1 MCDFVHLHVHTEYSL
16 LDGACRIDALMKR
29 AQVLGMKAIA
39 LSDHGNLFALPKFYT
54 TALSHEIKPILGC
67 EFYYINAPEFAR
79 EKQETYHLLLLA
91 KNEIGYKNLLKLST
105 LSYTEGFYY
114 KPRIHRGLLESFHEG
129 LMATSGC
136 LASEIN
142 QTLLRKGP
150 QAAEKKLLFYYE
162 IFGEDFY
169 LELQD
174 HTLKD
179 QETCNRFLLECH
191 KKYRI
196 PLIGTNDVHYTHK
209 EDADLHDV
217 LLAIQTGALYREG
230 KRFRFT
236 DDYGRLNPHFY
247 FKSRQ
252 EMENMP
258 IFRENPQALTQTC
271 EVAEKCELTL
281 NFKKSLILPSFPL
294 PEGFTSEK
302 EYLENLVWQ
311 GAAQRYP
318 TLTQEH
324 KTRIQYELDMIVRM
338 GFQGYFLIVQDFIR
352 KARQMNVWVGPGR
365 GSAAGSVVAYCLG
378 ITDVDPIRYQ
388 LLFERFLNPER
399 ISPPDIDIDFD
410 DEGREKVIQYVR
422 QRYGENHV
430 AQIITYGTMGIKTAL
445 RDVARVF
452 EMPLSEVNKI
462 TSWVP
467 EKPNPTWEDCIS
479 PNNPHAKNFQAILN
493 GPPESREYQILEYAR
508 GLEGITRHTGVHAAG
523 VIIAPEPLVHYLPL
537 AIATRDDL
545 AGEKQIIT
553 QFDGPDCEK
562 LGLLK
567 MDFLGLKT
575 LSILKT
581 TLALIEKSQ
590 DDAPD
595 LNQISL
601 DDPKT
606 WKLYQEGETIATF
619 QFESEGMR
627 RYLKQLKPTHI
638 EDLIAMNALYR
649 PGPME
654 QIPHFIARKHGQEPV
669 QYPHPLTE
677 PILQNTYGIMVYQEQ
692 IMQIAQVLAGYSLAE
707 ADILR
712 RAMGK
717 KKKEEMEAQKEIFV
731 TRATQN
737 AIPKE
742 KAEEIFD
749 LMAKFAEYGFNKSHA
764 VAYSL
769 LAYKTAYLK
778 AHFPAYY
785 MAAVLTHH
793 YDSNEKVGFFLSE
806 CRRMRIPILTPCV
819 NASDVFFSVENG
831 EAIRFGLA
839 AIKGLGEKTAQL
851 IVENRKE
858 KGTYTSFWDF
868 VYRLTNKNLN
878 KRILEA
884 LADAGALDTFGRSR
898 RDYHDPR
905 IQDALLRYAQVK
917 EEAPAMA
924 SLFPSPTFQTRPGE
938 PLLPPSTPDE
948 LLPKLEAEKNILG
961 FYVSGHPLDQFK
973 YQEMLHL
980 PENLSYLIRDSSAP
994 LLKGIAFL
1002 RHVQEHTSRRGNAYG
1017 HLVWEDREG
1026 TLEFRVFEPQWQA
1039 LKSRLLRS
1047 GEAYVL
1053 TLKKKLQN
1061 GETYALHDVV
1071 HISDAMAQK
1080 YDTCHV
1086 HLHLSELTQETVNQ
1100 LESLAEIHP
1109 GNTNLYLMLETPK
1122 GTFRLRLSRCHFRL
1136 SPESKKLLSR
1146 FRYELSSSTRTGIPK

>member
-16 LDGACRIDALMKR
+16 LDGACRIEDLMKR
-29 AQVLGMKAIA
+29 AQALGMKAIA

-54 TALSHEIKPILGC
+54 TAVKYQLKPIIGC
-67 EFYYINAPEFAR
+67 EFYYIDASEFTR
-79 EKQETYHLLLLA
+79 QKQETYHLLLLA
-91 KNEIGYKNLLKLST
+91 KNEIGYRNLLQLST
-105 LSYTEGFYY
+105 LSYIEGFYY
-114 KPRIHRGLLESFHEG
+114 KPRIHKGLLEKYREG
-129 LMATSGC
+129 LIATSGC

-142 QTLLRKGP
+142 QTLLQKGA

-162 IFGEDFY
+162 LFGEDFY

-174 HTLKD
+174 HTL
-179 QETCNRFLLECH
+179 QAQATCNQFLLQCH
-191 KKYRI
+191 KKYHI

-217 LLAIQTGALYREG
+217 LLAIQTAALYREE

-236 DDYGRLNPHFY
+236 DDYGKLNPHFY

-252 EMENMP
+252 EMENLP
-258 IFRENPQALTQTC
+258 IFRENPHALTQTC

-294 PEGFTSEK
+294 PEGYTSQS
-302 EYLENLVWQ
+302 EYLQALVWQ
-311 GAAQRYP
+311 GAAQRYSN
-318 TLTQEH
+318 LTEEH
-324 KTRIQYELDMIVRM
+324 KARIQHELDIISQM
-338 GFQGYFLIVQDFIR
+338 GFQGYFLIVQDFIQ

-378 ITDVDPIRYQ
+378 ITDVDPIQYQ

-422 QRYGENHV
+422 RRYGESHV
-430 AQIITYGTMGIKTAL
+430 AQIITYGTMGIKTAI

-452 EMPLSEVNKI
+452 EMPISEVNKI

-467 EKPNPTWEDCIS
+467 EKLNPTWEDCIS
-479 PNNPHAKNFQAILN
+479 PTNPYAQNFQKILH
-493 GPPESREYQILEYAR
+493 GSPESREYRILDYAR
-508 GLEGITRHTGVHAAG
+508 RLEGMTRHTGIHAAG
-523 VIIAPEPLVHYLPL
+523 VIIAPEPLVNYLPL
-537 AIATRDDL
+537 AIATREDSE
-545 AGEKQIIT
+545 GEKPIIT

-581 TLALIEKSQ
+581 TLALIEKDQ
-590 DDAPD
+590 GQAPD
-595 LNQISL
+595 LNQIPL

-606 WKLYQEGETIATF
+606 WRLYQEGKTIGTF

-649 PGPME
+649 PGPMD
-654 QIPHFIARKHGQEPV
+654 QIPNFIQRKHGQQPV
-669 QYPHPLTE
+669 TYPHPLTE
-677 PILQNTYGIMVYQEQ
+677 PILQNTYGIIVYQEQ

-731 TRATQN
+731 TRAVQN
-737 AIPKE
+737 HIPE
-742 KAEEIFD
+742 KKAREIFD

-769 LAYKTAYLK
+769 IAYKTAYLK
-778 AHFPAYY
+778 ANYPPYY

-793 YDSNEKVGFFLSE
+793 YESNEKVGFFLSE
-806 CRRMRIPILTPCV
+806 CHRMRIPILNPCV
-819 NASDVFFSVENG
+819 SASEIFFSVEKG

-839 AIKGLGEKTAQL
+839 AIRGLGEKTAQL
-851 IVENRKE
+851 IVENRKQ
-858 KGTYTSFWDF
+858 KGPYCSLWDF
-868 VYRLTNKNLN
+868 VHRLSSKNLN

-884 LADAGALDTFGRSR
+884 LADAGALDSFGRSR
-898 RDYHDPR
+898 RDYHDPH
-905 IQDALLRYAQVK
+905 IQDILLRYAQAK
-917 EEAPAMA
+917 EEESPAMA
-924 SLFPSPTFQTRPGE
+924 SLFPSPTFQARPRE
-938 PLLPPSTPDE
+938 PSLPPSVPDE
-948 LLPKLEAEKNILG
+948 LIPKSEAEKNVLG
-961 FYVSGHPLDQFK
+961 FYVSSHPLDEFN
-973 YQEMLHL
+973 YQEALNL
-980 PENLSYLIRDSSAP
+980 PENLSYLIHESNAVS
-994 LLKGIAFL
+994 LKGIAFL
-1002 RHVQEHTSRRGNAYG
+1002 RHIREYTSRRGNTYG
-1017 HLVWEDREG
+1017 HLIWEDREG
-1026 TLEFRVFEPQWQA
+1026 TLEFRIFEPQWQS
-1039 LKSRLLRS
+1039 LKARLLRA
-1047 GEAYVL
+1047 GEPYVL
-1053 TLKKKLQN
+1053 TLKKNSQSGQEYSLQ
-1061 GETYALHDVV
+1061 DVTHV
-1071 HISDAMAQK
+1071 SDAIAQK
-1080 YDTCHV
+1080 YDTC
-1086 HLHLSELTQETVNQ
+1086 
-1100 LESLAEIHP
+1100 
-1109 GNTNLYLMLETPK
+1109 NLYLHIGQITQEMVHQLQNLSETYPGTTNLHLILETSK
-1122 GTFRLRLSRCHFRL
+1122 GTFRIKLSRCHFRL
-1136 SPESKKLLSR
+1136 TPENRKFLNR
-1146 FRYELSSSTRTGIPK
+1146 FHYELSSST